1 MIPVSEIID
10 STYPLQPENA
20 RLTVES
26 SPERSRPGIIPLSLI
41 VVASVI
47 AVAYADSKVDEI
59 SLGYLYLLPLVLSA
73 LVNKRFTT
81 FLLIVVCIFLH
92 DLFGPQQTIVLRV
105 VLNLTALTGFSVV
118 AIFVNRLAS
127 QRRALTEI
135 VRRQRDELAA
145 EIRLATE
152 VQQQLLPTR
161 TRIPPQ
167 IESAG
172 GMTYAKGVGG
182 DYYDFIELPGG
193 DMGVAIADVSGKGVA
208 SALLMPAIEVAL
220 RLDALGRQI
229 MLETF
234 QSLNKV
240 LYDVTHAARYVTLF
254 YGKLHVRLNQF
265 EYINAGHNPP
275 LWFRQGT
282 KTAEWLD
289 SSSTPLGILPTADYA
304 TRTIQLEKGDILV
317 LYTDGLTEAE
327 NTKGDEFSRER
338 LLQVVREH
346 AASHAQEIYDVVRA
360 RTKEFRGSDNF
371 EDDLTLIVLK
381 ALV

>member
-1 MIPVSEIID
+1 MPVSGTID
-10 STYPLQPENA
+10 ATYPLLSDDA
-20 RLTVES
+20 RLAVEPSPKRAPAS
-26 SPERSRPGIIPLSLI
+26 SISLSLI
-41 VVASVI
+41 VVAFIV
-47 AVAYADSKVDEI
+47 AVAYADSRVDEI

-73 LVNKRFTT
+73 LVNKLLTT
-81 FLLIVVCIFLH
+81 FLLIVVCVFLH

-105 VLNLTALTGFSVV
+105 ALNLTALTGFSVV
-118 AIFVNRLAS
+118 AIFVNRLAR

-145 EIRLATE
+145 EIRLAME
-152 VQQQLLPTR
+152 VQQQLLPTS
-161 TRIPPQ
+161 TRMPPQ

-182 DYYDFIELPGG
+182 DYYDFIELPEG

-220 RLDALGRQI
+220 RLDALGHHA

-289 SSSTPLGILPTADYA
+289 SSSTPLGLLPVAHYA
-304 TRTIQLEKGDILV
+304 TKTVELEKGDIIV

-327 NTKGDEFSRER
+327 NAQGDEFSRER
-338 LLQVVREH
+338 LLQVVSEH
-346 AASHAQEIYDVVRA
+346 TASNAQEIYDVVRA
-360 RTKEFRGSDNF
+360 RIREFRGTESFD
-371 EDDLTLIVLK
+371 DDLTLIVVK